1 MFKID
6 KRRADPVSSSLP
18 LPCEIWQAII
28 RNLPKS
34 TVWRLR
40 ELNKMLY
47 DLALNELVRYTSILL
62 LGGLETEKTI
72 RLLGLLFEDDAETF
86 DGRPPNLFND
96 VKSTLQKVCCNLL
109 PRWMA
114 YVVLSYWALA
124 TGGTVIINNGWRIA
138 RGWITYVICSNYP
151 ETRLLDYL
159 WPFLWH
165 HWSIFFSDMPQPSDP
180 FGPSTALFLPHLE
193 ELALELRRAPE
204 SASMQNDSIER
215 LLGQLIPKFISRH
228 LTLRALT
235 FNVPPSLTPSQS
247 LSLLFHALS
256 SPDLTSLPLLRSFS
270 ITNPIVSFGV
280 LDYESTVTSELDS
293 LAGFLHRYVKQLTTI
308 QLDLQVHRNTVFT
321 TTHNPL
327 YYNFSLPSAGT
338 WFSHALYNLPFS
350 CLHSLDLSLMFYD
363 NHPIYTREETVP
375 AFCDFLRPLVE
386 RGLRRLK
393 LRDYIFEPEDDFLT
407 LLEAFPFQEREEGL
421 IELDI
426 SVRYIS
432 PSILNLLAERLPA
445 LEILALTFEAWT
457 SKKLNFTSS
466 EADISSSN
474 RPSTPAS
481 IPLSDTTEKA
491 VDHSPRTSWPRLRLL
506 RLNCYGPI
514 YPFYSHAR
522 SLVAEFP
529 DWVLYQN
536 GDLEP
541 FPGEI
546 WPEKGFCPGFF
557 YGPSAIYGPSA
568 VPGH

>member
-6 KRRADPVSSSLP
+6 KRRADPISSSLP

-72 RLLGLLFEDDAETF
+72 RLLGAPGFAKRVRNLTLHNQVLIAPHLRKLRLKDSLPTSESWKQPPRRGRRRDIRWASTESLQRREIYTPESLLQSFAQM
-86 DGRPPNLFND
+86 DGLCSIELLGPCDWWDSHHKQWLAYCSGLDHIRDMLQLSRN
-96 VKSTLQKVCCNLL
+96 TL
-109 PRWMA
+109 
-114 YVVLSYWALA
+114 
-124 TGGTVIINNGWRIA
+124 
-138 RGWITYVICSNYP
+138 
-151 ETRLLDYL
+151 TRLSLAIPL
-159 WPFLWH
+159 ASLEH
-165 HWSIFFSDMPQPSDP
+165 FFSDMPQPSDP

-247 LSLLFHALS
+247 LSLLFYALS
-256 SPDLTSLPLLRSFS
+256 SPDLTTLPLLRSFS
-270 ITNPIVSFGV
+270 ITNPIISFGV
-280 LDYESTVTSELDS
+280 LDYESTVTSELDA

-338 WFSHALYNLPFS
+338 WFSHTLYSLPFS

-426 SVRYIS
+426 SIRYIS

-445 LEILALTFEAWT
+445 LEILALTFE
-457 SKKLNFTSS
+457 SL
-466 EADISSSN
+466 DVQ
-474 RPSTPAS
+474 
-481 IPLSDTTEKA
+481 KA
-491 VDHSPRTSWPRLRLL
+491 QFHFLR
-506 RLNCYGPI
+506 
-514 YPFYSHAR
+514 S
-522 SLVAEFP
+522 
-529 DWVLYQN
+529 
-536 GDLEP
+536 
-541 FPGEI
+541 
-546 WPEKGFCPGFF
+546 
-557 YGPSAIYGPSA
+557 
-568 VPGH
+568 